1 MEGEGRSPAVLR
13 GAVWVAQGRRGAGA
27 GSGGHIPGRQ
37 RDPCSDPW
45 PENTRCDCGGKK
57 RARVTVSSVRH
68 SGLELGVRPDLGAS
82 PRVVAIRRTRRDL
95 ISRLARSPD
104 DST

>member
-13 GAVWVAQGRRGAGA
+13 GAVWVAQGHRGWEWGT
-27 GSGGHIPGRQ
+27 HPRKTK
-37 RDPCSDPW
+37 RPV

-68 SGLELGVRPDLGAS
+68 SGLELGARPDLGAS